1 MPSLLLSGFVY
12 EIQSMPKL
20 IQWITHLVPAR
31 YFVASLQSIF
41 LAGDVWSDL
50 IPNILSM
57 LILGALLFGLTFM
70 KTREGLD

>member
-1 MPSLLLSGFVY
+1 MYKSQ
-12 EIQSMPKL
+12 IQSVQNL
-20 IQWITHLVPAR
+20 IQWIPHLVPAR